1 VVPRPIPATPR
12 WYLMVAARRLPEV
25 VVSHRHLSVELRLLP
40 AAPFLVRRWYL
51 IVVSRP
57 LLAAP
62 LAVRRTYLA
71 VVLRPRFL
79 DRFLRRRDA
88 SASGEEHSADEQ
100 KSRVN
105 ITSFMCTE
113 ARLHSRQCFFDKVAS
128 LGAASVARM

>member
-51 IVVSRP
+51 VVVSRP
-57 LLAAP
+57 LPAAP

-71 VVLRPRFL
+71 VVLRPVLRPLPAATRRF
-79 DRFLRRRDA
+79 RIRRR
-88 SASGEEHSADEQ
+88 
-100 KSRVN
+100 
-105 ITSFMCTE
+105 T
-113 ARLHSRQCFFDKVAS
+113 
-128 LGAASVARM
+128 LGR